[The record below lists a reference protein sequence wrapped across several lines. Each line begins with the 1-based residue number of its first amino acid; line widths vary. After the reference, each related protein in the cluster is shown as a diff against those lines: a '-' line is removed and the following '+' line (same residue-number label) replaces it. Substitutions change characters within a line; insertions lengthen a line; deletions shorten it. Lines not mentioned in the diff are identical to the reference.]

1 MLWRLWQWG
10 ETSTHHLVLT
20 FVSDLH
26 LMPVRVASNT
36 DRERVLGARGECEL
50 VRKFGASWPTVAH
63 CGPLWPKV
71 INYQCSNQL
80 MYLWQSTES
89 MECMD
94 GPWTDCLLPWP
105 RTVHSR
111 NVRTCSHVRTSPFA
125 ANVRTSRPYPR
136 CALLFVGTDDQTIS
150 KLLLCK

>member
-1 MLWRLWQWG
+1 MHIHIQSQYRPNISLAWPLALQDLQGLLCVATMLWRLWQWG

-71 INYQCSNQL
+71 INYQCSNQ
-80 MYLWQSTES
+80 
-89 MECMD
+89 
-94 GPWTDCLLPWP
+94 
-105 RTVHSR
+105 
-111 NVRTCSHVRTSPFA
+111 
-125 ANVRTSRPYPR
+125 
-136 CALLFVGTDDQTIS
+136 
-150 KLLLCK
+150 